1 MIHQMYDELTV
12 SNTQQPYVAICDA
25 NARRI
30 YEDWQ
35 QKYKKTINQNVGE
48 SPAEHEIRA
57 GFFGKAREYAL
68 RFALILKV
76 MHRSFK
82 ESGVMRTNS
91 IEGEWMER
99 AIEAAEYFYEAGWE
113 AYCIYKRR
121 TTIPVEILQFATKL
135 KICGYNQTEL
145 ARLENCSP
153 ANICKKY
160 KKYVADY
167 PTAFAAKNT

>member
-1 MIHQMYDELTV
+1 MYDELTV